1 MKTAGLMAAGLLI
14 GATALSGCAQTSA
27 ADGATEQVCSAMT
40 SVQTSLQS
48 LGSSANAG
56 QAQETF
62 AQLSDELNTAKSE
75 ASGLAQAIITNLS
88 ATMANAS
95 STVSGLAPDAQLPE
109 GFTGTVNSVTSSFDD
124 VLGKLKC
131 PAS

>member
-1 MKTAGLMAAGLLI
+1 MKAAGLL
-14 GATALSGCAQTSA
+14 GAGVLAGAMVLSGCAQTSA
-27 ADGATEQVCSAMT
+27 ADGATEQVCRAM
-40 SVQTSLQS
+40 SGVQSSLES
-48 LGSSANAG
+48 LGSATNAG

-62 AQLSDELNTAKSE
+62 AQISDELNTAKSE

-95 STVSGLAPDAQLPE
+95 SAVSGLAPDAQLPE
-109 GFTGTVNSVTSSFDD
+109 GFTGTVNSVTGSFDD

-131 PAS
+131 PTS